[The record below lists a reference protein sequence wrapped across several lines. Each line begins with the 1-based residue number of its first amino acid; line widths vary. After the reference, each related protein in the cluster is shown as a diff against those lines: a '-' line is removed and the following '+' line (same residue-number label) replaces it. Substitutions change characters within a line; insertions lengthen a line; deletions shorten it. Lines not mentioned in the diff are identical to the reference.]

1 MIAPKKV
8 RFPEG
13 ERAHGANQV
22 LWERRRS
29 VLGCSYGGLFMYANR
44 LYNRDSRDLS
54 FIPDGVV
61 DLVVTSPP
69 YNVGIKYATHEDCL
83 PLDQYLD
90 MLESV
95 WRECYRVLAPGGR
108 IAINVA
114 GVDRKPYLPLHAYIT
129 LQMNKLGYKMRGE
142 IIWNKGASVGVSTAW
157 GSWCRPSNPTL
168 RDVHEYILVFSKE
181 DWRMQHKGETDLTP
195 EEFVTYTKSIWD
207 FPTVSAKKV
216 GHPAPFPLE
225 LPYRLI
231 KLYTYKNDLVLDPFM
246 GSGTTC
252 QAAALLGRRWIGV
265 DIDPGYCELAE
276 RNMAA
281 IEALRAE
288 QVPAAVSEPAGA

>member
-1 MIAPKKV
+1 M
-8 RFPEG
+8 FD
-13 ERAHGANQV
+13 NQ
-22 LWERRRS
+22 
-29 VLGCSYGGLFMYANR
+29 F
-44 LYNRDSRDLS
+44 YNRDSRDLS

-83 PLDQYLD
+83 PLDDYLAL
-90 MLESV
+90 LEAV
-95 WRECYRVLAPGGR
+95 WKECYRVLKPGGR

-114 GVDRKPYLPLHAYIT
+114 GVDRKPYLPLHSYIT
-129 LQMNKLGYKMRGE
+129 LQMTKLGFRMRGE

-168 RDVHEYILVFSKE
+168 RDVHEYILVFSKG
-181 DWRMQHKGETDLTP
+181 DWALQHRGETDLTP

-225 LPYRLI
+225 LPSRLI

-252 QAAALLGRRWIGV
+252 LAAEMLGRRWIGV
-265 DIDPGYCELAE
+265 DLDAGYCELAARYMANLRVE
-276 RNMAA
+276 RAQ
-281 IEALRAE
+281 ER
-288 QVPAAVSEPAGA
+288 QVSQAAGA

>member
-1 MIAPKKV
+1 MYD
-8 RFPEG
+8 
-13 ERAHGANQV
+13 NQ
-22 LWERRRS
+22 
-29 VLGCSYGGLFMYANR
+29 

-69 YNVGIKYATHEDCL
+69 YNVGKNYATHGDSL
-83 PLDQYLD
+83 PLDEYLAL
-90 MLESV
+90 LESV
-95 WRECYRVLAPGGR
+95 WKECYRVMVPGGR

-114 GVDRKPYLPLHAYIT
+114 GCDRKPYLPLHSYIT
-129 LQMNKLGYKMRGE
+129 LQMNNLGFNMRGE

-168 RDVHEYILVFSKE
+168 RDVHEYIMVFSKG
-181 DWRMQHKGETDLTP
+181 DWAMGHKGETDLTS
-195 EEFVTYTKSIWD
+195 EEFVAYTKSIWD
-207 FPTVSAKKV
+207 FPTASAKKV

-225 LPYRLI
+225 LPSRLI

-252 QAAALLGRRWIGV
+252 QAADLLGRRWIGV
-265 DIDPGYCELAE
+265 DMDPGYCQLAE
-276 RNMAA
+276 SNMKS
-281 IEALRAE
+281 IRERRAQE
-288 QVPAAVSEPAGA
+288 TQLSAVAGV

>member
-1 MIAPKKV
+1 MT
-8 RFPEG
+8 
-13 ERAHGANQV
+13 
-22 LWERRRS
+22 
-29 VLGCSYGGLFMYANR
+29 GGRCLVANR
-44 LYNRDSRDLS
+44 IYNADARDMS

-69 YNVGIKYATHEDCL
+69 YNVGKNYATHDDCL
-83 PLDQYLD
+83 SMEEYLA
-90 MLESV
+90 MLEQV

-129 LQMNKLGYKMRGE
+129 LQMNRLGFQMRGE

-157 GSWCRPSNPTL
+157 GSWCSPSNPTL
-168 RDVHEYILVFSKE
+168 RDLHEYILVFSKE
-181 DWRMQHKGETDLTP
+181 DWRMRHRGETDLTP
-195 EEFVTYTKSIWD
+195 EEFVTYTKSIWE

-225 LPYRLI
+225 LPSRLI
-231 KLYTYKNDLVLDPFM
+231 KLYTYKGDVVLDPFN

-265 DIDPGYCELAE
+265 DLDPGYCALAE
-276 RNMAA
+276 KNMRALLGGAGGGTEPGAA
-281 IEALRAE
+281 SG
-288 QVPAAVSEPAGA
+288 VAGA

>member
-1 MIAPKKV
+1 M
-8 RFPEG
+8 EG
-13 ERAHGANQV
+13 IHMYENQ
-22 LWERRRS
+22 
-29 VLGCSYGGLFMYANR
+29 

-54 FIPDGVV
+54 FIPDGAV

-83 PLDQYLD
+83 PLEEYLG

-95 WRECYRVLAPGGR
+95 WQECHRVLAPGGR

-114 GVDRKPYLPLHAYIT
+114 GVDRKPYLPLHSHIT
-129 LQMNKLGYKMRGE
+129 VQMIKLGFHMRGE

-168 RDVHEYILVFSKE
+168 RDVHEYILVFSKD
-181 DWRMQHKGETDLTP
+181 DWAMQHKGETDLIS
-195 EEFVTYTKSIWD
+195 EEFVALTKSIWD
-207 FPTVSAKKV
+207 FPTISAKKV

-225 LPYRLI
+225 LPSRLI
-231 KLYTYKNDLVLDPFM
+231 KLYTYKNDVVLDPFM

-252 QAAALLGRRWIGV
+252 QAAELLGRRWIGV
-265 DIDPGYCELAE
+265 DMDPGYCQLAGE
-276 RNMAA
+276 N
-281 IEALRAE
+281 LRAAQAQRAQAE
-288 QVPAAVSEPAGA
+288 NVQRVAGA

>member
-1 MIAPKKV
+1 M
-8 RFPEG
+8 F
-13 ERAHGANQV
+13 
-22 LWERRRS
+22 
-29 VLGCSYGGLFMYANR
+29 ANR
-44 LYNRDSRDLS
+44 IYNADARDMS

-69 YNVGIKYATHEDCL
+69 YNVGKKYATHDDSLSMEE
-83 PLDQYLD
+83 YLD
-90 MLESV
+90 MLEQV

-129 LQMNKLGYKMRGE
+129 LQMIRLGFKMRGE

-157 GSWCRPSNPTL
+157 GSWCSPSNPTL
-168 RDVHEYILVFSKE
+168 RDLHEYILVFSKE
-181 DWRMQHKGETDLTP
+181 DWRMRHRGETDLTP
-195 EEFVTYTKSIWD
+195 QEFVTYTKSIWE

-225 LPYRLI
+225 LPARLI
-231 KLYTYKNDLVLDPFM
+231 KLYTYKGDLVLDPFN

-252 QAAALLGRRWIGV
+252 LAAAMLGRRWIGV
-265 DIDPGYCELAE
+265 DIDPGYCALAE
-276 RNMAA
+276 RNMR
-281 IEALRAE
+281 ALLEGAGGTGLD
-288 QVPAAVSEPAGA
+288 VSSGAAGA